1 VDAVGRSA
9 ASFSLAL
16 FFTLVAVR
24 VAGPT
29 LAPFRPMVRL
39 LVQAGILGTAITEV
53 AMQYFLF
60 GFDQSSAWKKNILV
74 RRNAVPATGPLSIL
88 LPRLFTFG
96 GGSASSWV
104 LDTRY

>member
-9 ASFSLAL
+9 ASFSLVL

-60 GFDQSSAWKKNILV
+60 GSDKSSAWKKTFWFVAMLFPPLGPSLYCFLV
-74 RRNAVPATGPLSIL
+74 YSRSEAVQQVPG
-88 LPRLFTFG
+88 
-96 GGSASSWV
+96 
-104 LDTRY
+104 Y